1 MNPSILINIAKT
13 GLFAAL
19 LTPFVVNL
27 DIYFPFVGPK
37 GLYFMACAQL
47 AFFSWLVLAGHWKA
61 YRPNFKNPVI
71 VAVLAYSGILFLSAV
86 FGADFSGSF
95 WSTFERMGGVLIFC
109 HLAGFMLAAVSILEA
124 RDWRRLFFASII
136 IAAVVGLRALFDQ
149 SAAARGG
156 GFLGNDSFLGTYLLF
171 NVFIALYLFL
181 SEKRAGGRTQKTIA
195 GAMFAALSFCLVIQ
209 GTGLWGSAI
218 SGHFVWPENILKD
231 VFGSGARAAKIS
243 FFGGMALAG
252 FLFPAFSKNGLIKK
266 ISRAAAILFLA
277 AGLAVSFVAFQ
288 NRDAAKRIFIDN
300 FGQSTINSRL
310 VVWEIAWRGF
320 LERPLLGWGPENFG
334 LVFARHYNPCLGSPE
349 CGAEIWYDRA
359 HNIVFDI
366 LAETGI
372 LGIAAY
378 LAIFAAALFVLW
390 KNHGARENGLAAAA
404 IFSALFA
411 AYFVQNLTVFD
422 MATSYL
428 MWFACLGFAASIYDA
443 GRKKETAWPKPL
455 EWPRIAIPAAAGIVS
470 LSMFVLG
477 PMTAGYNTVKAAS
490 APFGSP
496 QRIRL
501 YRDALEASP
510 LGKYQVRLFFA
521 NQWDRAVD
529 NPEIAD
535 KITKKQAEEIFTV
548 LAGEL
553 EKSGRESPLDFRSRL
568 ELGRLYGNWSLIDKS
583 KIALAESALE
593 QARSLSPANQQVYLE
608 QAQIKLNQSRIGDA
622 AQLIRQ
628 AYDLYRGNPQSESA
642 LEQIKSIQLQA
653 ATGTKE

>member
-1 MNPSILINIAKT
+1 
-13 GLFAAL
+13 
-19 LTPFVVNL
+19 
-27 DIYFPFVGPK
+27 
-37 GLYFMACAQL
+37 
-47 AFFSWLVLAGHWKA
+47 
-61 YRPNFKNPVI
+61 
-71 VAVLAYSGILFLSAV
+71 
-86 FGADFSGSF
+86 
-95 WSTFERMGGVLIFC
+95 
-109 HLAGFMLAAVSILEA
+109 
-124 RDWRRLFFASII
+124 
-136 IAAVVGLRALFDQ
+136 
-149 SAAARGG
+149 
-156 GFLGNDSFLGTYLLF
+156 
-171 NVFIALYLFL
+171 
-181 SEKRAGGRTQKTIA
+181 
-195 GAMFAALSFCLVIQ
+195 
-209 GTGLWGSAI
+209 
-218 SGHFVWPENILKD
+218 
-231 VFGSGARAAKIS
+231 
-243 FFGGMALAG
+243 
-252 FLFPAFSKNGLIKK
+252 
-266 ISRAAAILFLA
+266 
-277 AGLAVSFVAFQ
+277 
-288 NRDAAKRIFIDN
+288 
-300 FGQSTINSRL
+300 
-310 VVWEIAWRGF
+310 
-320 LERPLLGWGPENFG
+320 
-334 LVFARHYNPCLGSPE
+334 
-349 CGAEIWYDRA
+349 
-359 HNIVFDI
+359 
-366 LAETGI
+366 
-372 LGIAAY
+372 
-378 LAIFAAALFVLW
+378 LW